1 MEESLKD
8 ETAQIDMTKQL
19 KRIGCSDYK
28 DAVKLMMKRLFTTNF
43 MSGWNLKV
51 TGGKFALKPTNVFK
65 LKIEHCAT
73 S

>member
-28 DAVKLMMKRLFTTNF
+28 DAVKLMMKRLFTANF
-43 MSGWNLKV
+43 MSG
-51 TGGKFALKPTNVFK
+51 
-65 LKIEHCAT
+65 
-73 S
+73 